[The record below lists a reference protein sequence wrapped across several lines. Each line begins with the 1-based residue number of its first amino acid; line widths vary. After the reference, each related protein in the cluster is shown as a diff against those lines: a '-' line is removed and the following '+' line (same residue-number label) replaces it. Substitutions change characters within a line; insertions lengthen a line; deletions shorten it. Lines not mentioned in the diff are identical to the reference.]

1 MTTAEIQRKQ
11 LVLIQFLQ
19 NTINDNNWKFKA
31 EYSTNDDDEKV
42 IVVQEQTGEKVVFYG
57 DITPLYNYYLIDIFG
72 NSIREAKNMSLLL
85 GYLIGTN
92 NTITY
97 TFTQN
102 NEEITEKWQI
112 IIKQFSNFQPIEYQD
127 IRRVGYTGTMQCI
140 VNKIS

>member
-1 MTTAEIQRKQ
+1 MTTQEIERKQ
-11 LVLIQFLQ
+11 LVMIQFLQ
-19 NTINDNNWKFKA
+19 NKINDNNWKFKA

-72 NSIREAKNMSLLL
+72 TSIREAKNMSLLL

-92 NTITY
+92 NTVTY

-102 NEEITEKWQI
+102 NQTITETWQI

>member
-1 MTTAEIQRKQ
+1 MTTQEIERKQ

-19 NTINDNNWKFKA
+19 DTINDNSWKFKA
-31 EYSTNDDDEKV
+31 EYSTNDDDKKV
-42 IVVQEQTGEKVVFYG
+42 IVVQEQTGQKVVFYG

-72 NSIREAKNMSLLL
+72 TSIREAKNMSLLL

-102 NEEITEKWQI
+102 GEEITEKWQI

>member
-1 MTTAEIQRKQ
+1 MTTQEIERKQ

-19 NTINDNNWKFKA
+19 NTINDNSWKFKA
-31 EYSTNDDDEKV
+31 EYSTNDDDKKV
-42 IVVQEQTGEKVVFYG
+42 IVVQEQTGQKVVFYG

-92 NTITY
+92 NTLTY

>member
-1 MTTAEIQRKQ
+1 MTTQEIERKQ

-19 NTINDNNWKFKA
+19 NTINDNSWKFKA

-42 IVVQEQTGEKVVFYG
+42 IVVQEQTGQKVVFYG

>member
-1 MTTAEIQRKQ
+1 MTTQEIERKQ

-19 NTINDNNWKFKA
+19 DTINDNSWKFKA
-31 EYSTNDDDEKV
+31 EYSTNDDDKKV
-42 IVVQEQTGEKVVFYG
+42 IVVQEQTGQKVVFYG

-72 NSIREAKNMSLLL
+72 TSIREAKNMSLLL

-92 NTITY
+92 NTLTY

>member
-1 MTTAEIQRKQ
+1 MTTQEIERKQ

-19 NTINDNNWKFKA
+19 NTINDNSWKFKA
-31 EYSTNDDDEKV
+31 EYSTNDDDKKV
-42 IVVQEQTGEKVVFYG
+42 IVVQEQTGQKVVFYG

-72 NSIREAKNMSLLL
+72 TSIREAKNMSLLL

>member
-1 MTTAEIQRKQ
+1 MTTQEIERKQ

-19 NTINDNNWKFKA
+19 NTINDNSWKFKA
-31 EYSTNDDDEKV
+31 EYSTNDDDKKV
-42 IVVQEQTGEKVVFYG
+42 IVVQEQTGQKVVFYG

-102 NEEITEKWQI
+102 SEEITEKWQI

>member
-1 MTTAEIQRKQ
+1 MTTQEIERKQ

-19 NTINDNNWKFKA
+19 NTINDNSWKFKA
-31 EYSTNDDDEKV
+31 EYSTNDDDKKV

-97 TFTQN
+97 TFTQDN
-102 NEEITEKWQI
+102 KEITEKWQI

>member
-1 MTTAEIQRKQ
+1 MTTQEIERKQ
-11 LVLIQFLQ
+11 LVMIQFLQ
-19 NTINDNNWKFKA
+19 NKINDNNWKFKA

-72 NSIREAKNMSLLL
+72 TSIREAKNMSLLL

-92 NTITY
+92 NTVTY
-97 TFTQN
+97 TFKQN
-102 NEEITEKWQI
+102 NQTITETWQI

>member
-1 MTTAEIQRKQ
+1 MTTQEIERKQ

-19 NTINDNNWKFKA
+19 DTINDNSWKFKA
-31 EYSTNDDDEKV
+31 EYSTNDDDKKV
-42 IVVQEQTGEKVVFYG
+42 IVVQEQTGQKVVFYG

-72 NSIREAKNMSLLL
+72 ESIREAKNMSLLL

-97 TFTQN
+97 TFTQDN
-102 NEEITEKWQI
+102 KEITEKWQI

>member
-1 MTTAEIQRKQ
+1 MTTQEIERKQ

-19 NTINDNNWKFKA
+19 DTINDDSWKFKA
-31 EYSTNDDDEKV
+31 EYSTNDDDKKV

-72 NSIREAKNMSLLL
+72 TSIREAKNMSLLL

>member
-97 TFTQN
+97 TFTQDKK
-102 NEEITEKWQI
+102 EITEKWQI

>member
-1 MTTAEIQRKQ
+1 MTTQEIERKQ

-19 NTINDNNWKFKA
+19 DTINDNNWKFKA
-31 EYSTNDDDEKV
+31 EYSTNDDEKV
-42 IVVQEQTGEKVVFYG
+42 IVVQEQTGQKVVFYG

-72 NSIREAKNMSLLL
+72 TSIREAKNMSLLL

-102 NEEITEKWQI
+102 SEEITEKWQI

>member
-1 MTTAEIQRKQ
+1 MTTQEIERKQ

-19 NTINDNNWKFKA
+19 NTINDNSWKFKA
-31 EYSTNDDDEKV
+31 EYSTNDDEKV
-42 IVVQEQTGEKVVFYG
+42 IVVQEQTGQKVVFYG
-57 DITPLYNYYLIDIFG
+57 NITPLYNYYLIDIFG
-72 NSIREAKNMSLLL
+72 TSIREAKNMSLLL

-97 TFTQN
+97 TFTQDN
-102 NEEITEKWQI
+102 KEITEKWQI

>member
-1 MTTAEIQRKQ
+1 MTTQEIERKQ

-19 NTINDNNWKFKA
+19 DTINDNNWKFKA

-92 NTITY
+92 NTLTY
-97 TFTQN
+97 TFTQDN
-102 NEEITEKWQI
+102 KEITEKWQI

>member
-1 MTTAEIQRKQ
+1 MTTQEIERKQ

-19 NTINDNNWKFKA
+19 DTINDNSWKFKA
-31 EYSTNDDDEKV
+31 EYSTNDDDKKV
-42 IVVQEQTGEKVVFYG
+42 IVVQEQTGQKVVFYG

-72 NSIREAKNMSLLL
+72 TSIREAKNMSLLL

>member
-1 MTTAEIQRKQ
+1 MTTQEIERKQ
-11 LVLIQFLQ
+11 LVLIQFLKD
-19 NTINDNNWKFKA
+19 TINDNSWKFKA
-31 EYSTNDDDEKV
+31 EYSTNDDDKKV
-42 IVVQEQTGEKVVFYG
+42 IVVQEQTGQKVVFYG
-57 DITPLYNYYLIDIFG
+57 DITPLYNYCLIDIFG
-72 NSIREAKNMSLLL
+72 TSIREAKNMSLLL

>member
-97 TFTQN
+97 TFTQDKN
-102 NEEITEKWQI
+102 EITEKWQI

>member
-1 MTTAEIQRKQ
+1 MTTQEIERKQ

-19 NTINDNNWKFKA
+19 NTINDNSWKFKA
-31 EYSTNDDDEKV
+31 EYSTNDDDKKV
-42 IVVQEQTGEKVVFYG
+42 IVVQEQTGQKVVFYG

-102 NEEITEKWQI
+102 NKEITEKWQI

>member
-1 MTTAEIQRKQ
+1 MTTQEIERKQ

-19 NTINDNNWKFKA
+19 NTINDNSWKFKA
-31 EYSTNDDDEKV
+31 EYSTNDDDKKV
-42 IVVQEQTGEKVVFYG
+42 IVVQEQTGQKVVFYG

-97 TFTQN
+97 TFTQDN
-102 NEEITEKWQI
+102 KEITEKWQI

>member
-1 MTTAEIQRKQ
+1 MTTQEIERKQ

-19 NTINDNNWKFKA
+19 NTINDNSWKFKA
-31 EYSTNDDDEKV
+31 EYSTNDDDKKV
-42 IVVQEQTGEKVVFYG
+42 IVVQEQTGQKVVFYG

>member
-1 MTTAEIQRKQ
+1 MTTQEIERKQ

-19 NTINDNNWKFKA
+19 NTINDNSWKFKA
-31 EYSTNDDDEKV
+31 EYSTNDDDKKV
-42 IVVQEQTGEKVVFYG
+42 IVVQEQTGQKVVFYG

-72 NSIREAKNMSLLL
+72 ESIREAKNMSLLL

-97 TFTQN
+97 TFTQDN
-102 NEEITEKWQI
+102 KEITEKWQI

>member
-1 MTTAEIQRKQ
+1 MTTQEIERKQ

-19 NTINDNNWKFKA
+19 DTINDNNWKFKA
-31 EYSTNDDDEKV
+31 EYSTNDDEKV

-72 NSIREAKNMSLLL
+72 TSIREAKNMSLLL

-97 TFTQN
+97 TFTQDN
-102 NEEITEKWQI
+102 KEITEKWQI

>member
-97 TFTQN
+97 TVTQDKK
-102 NEEITEKWQI
+102 EITEKWQI

>member
-1 MTTAEIQRKQ
+1 MTTQEIERKQ

-19 NTINDNNWKFKA
+19 NTINDNSWKFKA
-31 EYSTNDDDEKV
+31 EYSTNDDDKKV
-42 IVVQEQTGEKVVFYG
+42 IVVQEQTGQKVVFYE

-72 NSIREAKNMSLLL
+72 ESIREAKNMSLLL

-97 TFTQN
+97 TFTQDN
-102 NEEITEKWQI
+102 KEITEKWQI

>member
-1 MTTAEIQRKQ
+1 MTTAEIERKQ

-19 NTINDNNWKFKA
+19 DTINDNSWKFKA
-31 EYSTNDDDEKV
+31 EYSTNDDDKKV
-42 IVVQEQTGEKVVFYG
+42 IVVQEQTGQKVVFYG

-92 NTITY
+92 NTLTY
-97 TFTQN
+97 TFTQDN
-102 NEEITEKWQI
+102 KEITEKWQI

>member
-1 MTTAEIQRKQ
+1 MTTQEIERKQ

-19 NTINDNNWKFKA
+19 NTINDNSWKFKA
-31 EYSTNDDDEKV
+31 EYSTNDDDKKV
-42 IVVQEQTGEKVVFYG
+42 IVVQEQTGQKVVFYG

-72 NSIREAKNMSLLL
+72 TSIREAKNMSLLL

-102 NEEITEKWQI
+102 SEEITEKWQI

>member
-1 MTTAEIQRKQ
+1 MTTQEIERKQ
-11 LVLIQFLQ
+11 LVLVQFLQ
-19 NTINDNNWKFKA
+19 DTINDNSWKFKA
-31 EYSTNDDDEKV
+31 EYSTNDDDKKV
-42 IVVQEQTGEKVVFYG
+42 IVVQEQTGQKVVFYG

>member
-1 MTTAEIQRKQ
+1 MTTQEIERKQ

-19 NTINDNNWKFKA
+19 NTINDNSWKFKA
-31 EYSTNDDDEKV
+31 EYSTNDDDKKV

-57 DITPLYNYYLIDIFG
+57 NITPLYNYYLIDIFG
-72 NSIREAKNMSLLL
+72 TSIREAKNMSLLL

>member
-1 MTTAEIQRKQ
+1 MTTQEIERKQ

-19 NTINDNNWKFKA
+19 DTINDNSWKFKA
-31 EYSTNDDDEKV
+31 EYSTNDDDKKV
-42 IVVQEQTGEKVVFYG
+42 IVVQEQTGQKVVFYG

-97 TFTQN
+97 TFTQDN
-102 NEEITEKWQI
+102 KEITEKWQI

>member
-1 MTTAEIQRKQ
+1 MTTQEIERKQ

-31 EYSTNDDDEKV
+31 EYSTNDDDKKV
-42 IVVQEQTGEKVVFYG
+42 IVVQEQTGQKVVFYG

-72 NSIREAKNMSLLL
+72 TSIREAKNMSLLL

>member
-1 MTTAEIQRKQ
+1 MTTSEIQRKQ
-11 LVLIQFLQ
+11 LVLIEFLK
-19 NTINDNNWKFKA
+19 NTINDNDWKFKA
-31 EYSTNDDDEKV
+31 EYSTNDDDIKV
-42 IVVQEQTGEKVVFYG
+42 VLVQEQTGEKVVFYG

-92 NTITY
+92 NFITY
-97 TFTQN
+97 TFTEDKKQV
-102 NEEITEKWQI
+102 TEKWQI

>member
-1 MTTAEIQRKQ
+1 MTTQEIERKQ

-19 NTINDNNWKFKA
+19 DTINDNSWKFKA
-31 EYSTNDDDEKV
+31 EYSTNDDDKKV
-42 IVVQEQTGEKVVFYG
+42 IVVQEQTGQKVVFYG

-72 NSIREAKNMSLLL
+72 TSIREAKNMSLLL

-102 NEEITEKWQI
+102 GKEITEKWQI

>member
-1 MTTAEIQRKQ
+1 MTTQEIERKQ

-19 NTINDNNWKFKA
+19 DTINDNSWKFKA
-31 EYSTNDDDEKV
+31 EYSTNDDDKKV
-42 IVVQEQTGEKVVFYG
+42 IVVQEQTGQKVVFYG

-72 NSIREAKNMSLLL
+72 TSIREAKNMSLLL

-97 TFTQN
+97 TFTQDN
-102 NEEITEKWQI
+102 KEITEKWQI

>member
-1 MTTAEIQRKQ
+1 MTTQEIERKQ
-11 LVLIQFLQ
+11 LVMIQFLQ
-19 NTINDNNWKFKA
+19 NKINDNNWKFKA

-57 DITPLYNYYLIDIFG
+57 DITPIYNYYLIDIFG
-72 NSIREAKNMSLLL
+72 TSIREAKNMSLLL

-92 NTITY
+92 NTVTY
-97 TFTQN
+97 TFKQN
-102 NEEITEKWQI
+102 NQTITETWQI

>member
-1 MTTAEIQRKQ
+1 MTTQEIERKQ

-19 NTINDNNWKFKA
+19 NTINDNSWKFKA
-31 EYSTNDDDEKV
+31 EYSTNDDDKKV
-42 IVVQEQTGEKVVFYG
+42 IVVQEQTGQKVVFYG

-72 NSIREAKNMSLLL
+72 TSIREAKNMSLLL

-97 TFTQN
+97 TFTQIS
-102 NEEITEKWQI
+102 EEITEKWQI

>member
-1 MTTAEIQRKQ
+1 VTFLRNINNQKGTISESRKIPEKCKSEI
-11 LVLIQFLQ
+11 
-19 NTINDNNWKFKA
+19 D
-31 EYSTNDDDEKV
+31 SV
-42 IVVQEQTGEKVVFYG
+42 IYVSNKIGVTE
-57 DITPLYNYYLIDIFG
+57 LLYLIDIFG
-72 NSIREAKNMSLLL
+72 TSIREAKNMSLLL

>member
-1 MTTAEIQRKQ
+1 MTTQEIERKQ

-19 NTINDNNWKFKA
+19 DTINDNSWKFKA
-31 EYSTNDDDEKV
+31 EYSTNDDDKKV
-42 IVVQEQTGEKVVFYG
+42 IVVQEQTGQKVVFYG

-72 NSIREAKNMSLLL
+72 TSIREAKNMSLLL

-102 NEEITEKWQI
+102 SEEITEKWQI

>member
-1 MTTAEIQRKQ
+1 MTTQEIERKQ

-19 NTINDNNWKFKA
+19 DTINDNSWKFKA
-31 EYSTNDDDEKV
+31 EYSTNDDDKKV
-42 IVVQEQTGEKVVFYG
+42 IVVQEQTGQKVVFYG
-57 DITPLYNYYLIDIFG
+57 DITPLYNFYLIDIFG
-72 NSIREAKNMSLLL
+72 DSIREAKNMSLLL